1 MSKLITEEEF
11 LEGCLKL
18 APPNSKQFKFEKDGR
33 TYYHIGEP
41 NLDLLA
47 KLLLKYIKWQWIL
60 KRGYSWW
67 VASFFIVVI
76 ILK

>member
-1 MSKLITEEEF
+1 MGKIIIEEEF

-18 APPNSKQFKFEKDGR
+18 APPNSKLHKYEKDGL

-47 KLLLKYIKWQWIL
+47 RLLLKYIKWHWKEVIL
-60 KRGYSWW
+60 YG
-67 VASFFIVVI
+67 
-76 ILK
+76 